1 MTVSALPKVVP
12 TFEQSLVALPAKLNN
27 VPRDYRELRSLF
39 MMLRQEDEAFK
50 RAIHISHYK
59 AKSCVATAQNLAEKM
74 YLLIKGR
81 VHLVCKNEQTGVQI
95 VITTLE
101 PGAIFG
107 QGSISDLGGKS
118 IKFVEAM
125 DDVTLWT
132 IPNDAATAV
141 IMRYP
146 ILSWGL
152 LQTYAARLAQVEDRL
167 EAVAHKKLPA
177 RLAELLL
184 KLSDVNHELHGVS
197 HQVLADHLGTYRE
210 TVSSILR
217 TFKQERLLVLG
228 YRRIRLLDLPAL
240 QEIAGIW

>member
-1 MTVSALPKVVP
+1 MSVSALQQPVSV
-12 TFEQSLVALPAKLNN
+12 FDQSLAALPAKLNN
-27 VPRDYRELRSLF
+27 VPQDYRELKSLF

-50 RAIHISHYK
+50 QSIKVSHFK
-59 AKSCVATAQNLAEKM
+59 ARTCIASVQDLSKKM

-107 QGSISDLGGKS
+107 QGSVGDLEGKS
-118 IKFVEAM
+118 LKFVEAM

-132 IPNDAATAV
+132 IPMEAATAV
-141 IMRYP
+141 ILRYP

-152 LQTYAARLAQVEDRL
+152 LQTYAARLSQVEDRL

-184 KLSDVNHELHGVS
+184 KLSDQQHELHGVS

-217 TFKQERLLVLG
+217 NFKQEGLLVLG
-228 YRRIRLLDLPAL
+228 YRRIKLLDLAVL
-240 QEIAGIW
+240 EEIAGIW

>member
-1 MTVSALPKVVP
+1 MAISALQP
-12 TFEQSLVALPAKLNN
+12 SLPVYDPSIITTSAKLNN
-27 VPRDYRELRSLF
+27 VPQDYRELKSLF
-39 MMLRQEDEAFK
+39 VTLRQEDEAFK
-50 RAIHISHYK
+50 QSIRVSHFK
-59 AKSCVATAQNLAEKM
+59 AKSCIATTQDLSDKM

-81 VHLVCKNEQTGVQI
+81 VHLVCRNEQTGVQI

-107 QGSISDLGGKS
+107 QGAVSDMGKS
-118 IKFVEAM
+118 LRFVEAM

-132 IPNDAATAV
+132 IPTEAATAI

-184 KLSDVNHELHGVS
+184 KLANSHQELHGVS

-217 TFKQERLLVLG
+217 NFKQDRLLVLG
-228 YRRIRLLDLPAL
+228 YRRIKLLNWEAL
-240 QEIAGIW
+240 QEIAGLW

>member
-1 MTVSALPKVVP
+1 MTVSTIQKPVSI
-12 TFEQSLVALPAKLNN
+12 FDQSLAALPAKLNN
-27 VPRDYRELRSLF
+27 VPQDYRELKSLF
-39 MMLRQEDEAFK
+39 MTLRQEDEAFK
-50 RAIHISHYK
+50 RTIQISHFK
-59 AKSCVATAQNLAEKM
+59 AKSCVATAQDLSEKM

-107 QGSISDLGGKS
+107 QGSASELGKS
-118 IKFVEAM
+118 LKFIEAM

-132 IPNDAATAV
+132 IPTEAATAV

-184 KLSDVNHELHGVS
+184 KLSDQNHELHGVS

-217 TFKQERLLVLG
+217 NFKQESLLVLG
-228 YRRIRLLDLPAL
+228 YRRIKLLNLPLL

>member
-1 MTVSALPKVVP
+1 MSSAALQHPISV
-12 TFEQSLVALPAKLNN
+12 FDQSMAALPAKLNN
-27 VPRDYRELRSLF
+27 VPQDYRELKSLF
-39 MMLRQEDEAFK
+39 MTLRQEDEAFK
-50 RAIHISHYK
+50 QSIKVSHYK
-59 AKSCVATAQNLAEKM
+59 ARTCVASAQDLSEKM

-107 QGSISDLGGKS
+107 QGSVSGLGGKS
-118 IKFVEAM
+118 LKFVEAM
-125 DDVTLWT
+125 DNVTLWS
-132 IPNDAATAV
+132 IPTEAATAV
-141 IMRYP
+141 ILRYP

-184 KLSDVNHELHGVS
+184 KLSDQNHELHGVS
-197 HQVLADHLGTYRE
+197 HQTLADHLGTYRE

-217 TFKQERLLVLG
+217 NFKQEGLLVLG
-228 YRRIRLLDLPAL
+228 YRRIRLLNLPL
-240 QEIAGIW
+240 LEEIAGFW

>member
-1 MTVSALPKVVP
+1 MTVSTVQKPVSI
-12 TFEQSLVALPAKLNN
+12 FDQSLAALPAKLNN
-27 VPRDYRELRSLF
+27 VPQDYRELKSLF
-39 MMLRQEDEAFK
+39 MTLRQEDEAFK
-50 RAIHISHYK
+50 RTIQVSHFK
-59 AKSCVATAQNLAEKM
+59 AKSCVATAQDLSEKM

-107 QGSISDLGGKS
+107 QGSASALGKS
-118 IKFVEAM
+118 LKFIEAM

-132 IPNDAATAV
+132 IPTEAATAV

-184 KLSDVNHELHGVS
+184 KLSDQNHELHGVS

-217 TFKQERLLVLG
+217 KQAASRKIQAEFSLLFSFVIFRFL
-228 YRRIRLLDLPAL
+228 
-240 QEIAGIW
+240 ES

>member
-1 MTVSALPKVVP
+1 MTVSIVQPSVSI
-12 TFEQSLVALPAKLNN
+12 FDQSLAALPAKLNN
-27 VPRDYRELRSLF
+27 VPQDYRDLKSLF
-39 MMLRQEDEAFK
+39 MTLRQEDEAFK
-50 RAIHISHYK
+50 RTIQVSHFK
-59 AKSCVATAQNLAEKM
+59 AKSCVATAQNLSEKM

-81 VHLVCKNEQTGVQI
+81 VHLICKNEQTGVQI

-107 QGSISDLGGKS
+107 QGSASNLGKS
-118 IKFVEAM
+118 LKFVEAM

-132 IPNDAATAV
+132 IPTEAANAV
-141 IMRYP
+141 ILRYP

-184 KLSDVNHELHGVS
+184 KLSDPNHELYGVS

-217 TFKQERLLVLG
+217 NFKQESLLVLG
-228 YRRIRLLDLPAL
+228 YRRIKLLNVPLL

>member
-1 MTVSALPKVVP
+1 MAISALQ
-12 TFEQSLVALPAKLNN
+12 QSLPVYDPSLITTPAKLNN
-27 VPRDYRELRSLF
+27 VPQDYRELKSLF
-39 MMLRQEDEAFK
+39 MTLRQEDPAFK
-50 RAIHISHYK
+50 QSVQVSHYK
-59 AKSCVATAQNLAEKM
+59 AKSCVATAQDLSDKM

-107 QGSISDLGGKS
+107 QGAIADLGNKS
-118 IKFVEAM
+118 LRFVEAM

-132 IPNDAATAV
+132 IPNEAATAI

-184 KLSDVNHELHGVS
+184 KLANQHNELHGVS

-217 TFKQERLLVLG
+217 NFKQERLLVLG
-228 YRRIRLLDLPAL
+228 YRRIKLLNLETL
-240 QEIAGIW
+240 QDIAGIW

>member
-1 MTVSALPKVVP
+1 MTVSI
-12 TFEQSLVALPAKLNN
+12 FDQSLAALPAKLNN
-27 VPRDYRELRSLF
+27 VPQDYRELKSLF
-39 MMLRQEDEAFK
+39 MTLRQEDEAFK
-50 RAIHISHYK
+50 RTIQVSHFK
-59 AKSCVATAQNLAEKM
+59 AKSCVATAQDLSEKM

-107 QGSISDLGGKS
+107 QGSASALGKS
-118 IKFVEAM
+118 LKFIEAM

-132 IPNDAATAV
+132 IPTEAATAV
-141 IMRYP
+141 ILRYP

-184 KLSDVNHELHGVS
+184 KLSDQNHELYGIS

-217 TFKQERLLVLG
+217 NFKQERLLVLG
-228 YRRIRLLDLPAL
+228 YRRIKLLNLPLL
-240 QEIAGIW
+240 QEIAGVW

>member
-1 MTVSALPKVVP
+1 MTVTTVQQSVSI
-12 TFEQSLVALPAKLNN
+12 FDQSLAALPAKLNN
-27 VPRDYRELRSLF
+27 VPQDYRELRSLF
-39 MMLRQEDEAFK
+39 MTLRQEDEAFK
-50 RAIHISHYK
+50 RTIQVSHFK
-59 AKSCVATAQNLAEKM
+59 AKSCVATAQNLSEKM

-81 VHLVCKNEQTGVQI
+81 VHLICKNEQTGVQI

-107 QGSISDLGGKS
+107 QGSASTLGKS
-118 IKFVEAM
+118 LKFVEAM

-132 IPNDAATAV
+132 IPTEAANAV
-141 IMRYP
+141 ILRYP

-184 KLSDVNHELHGVS
+184 KLSEPNHELHGVS

-217 TFKQERLLVLG
+217 NFKQESLLVLG
-228 YRRIRLLDLPAL
+228 YRRIKLLNVPLL

>member
-1 MTVSALPKVVP
+1 MTVSTVQPSVSI
-12 TFEQSLVALPAKLNN
+12 FDQSLAALPAKLNN
-27 VPRDYRELRSLF
+27 VPQDYRDLKSLF
-39 MMLRQEDEAFK
+39 MTLRQEDEAFK
-50 RAIHISHYK
+50 RTIQVSHFK
-59 AKSCVATAQNLAEKM
+59 AKSCVATAQNLSEKM

-81 VHLVCKNEQTGVQI
+81 VHLICKNEQTGVQI

-107 QGSISDLGGKS
+107 QGSASNLGKS
-118 IKFVEAM
+118 LKFVEAM

-132 IPNDAATAV
+132 IPTEAANAV
-141 IMRYP
+141 ILRYP

-184 KLSDVNHELHGVS
+184 KLSDPNHELYGVS

-217 TFKQERLLVLG
+217 NFKQESLLVLG
-228 YRRIRLLDLPAL
+228 YRRIKLLNVPLL

>member
-1 MTVSALPKVVP
+1 MTVATVK
-12 TFEQSLVALPAKLNN
+12 QSVSIFDQSVAALPAKLNN
-27 VPRDYRELRSLF
+27 VPQDYRDLKSLF
-39 MMLRQEDEAFK
+39 MTLRQEDEAFK
-50 RAIHISHYK
+50 RTIQVSHFK
-59 AKSCVATAQNLAEKM
+59 AKSCVATAQNLSEKM

-81 VHLVCKNEQTGVQI
+81 VHLICKNEQTGVQI

-107 QGSISDLGGKS
+107 QGSASNLGKS
-118 IKFVEAM
+118 LKFVEAM

-132 IPNDAATAV
+132 IPTEAANAV
-141 IMRYP
+141 ILRYP

-184 KLSDVNHELHGVS
+184 KLSDPNHELYGVS

-217 TFKQERLLVLG
+217 NFKQESLLVLG
-228 YRRIRLLDLPAL
+228 YRRIKLLNVPLL

>member
-1 MTVSALPKVVP
+1 MTVSTIQPSVSI
-12 TFEQSLVALPAKLNN
+12 FDQSLAALPAKLNN
-27 VPRDYRELRSLF
+27 VPQDYRDLKSLF
-39 MMLRQEDEAFK
+39 MTLRQEDEAFK
-50 RAIHISHYK
+50 RTIQVSHFK
-59 AKSCVATAQNLAEKM
+59 AKSCVATAQNLSEKM

-81 VHLVCKNEQTGVQI
+81 VHLICKNEQTGVQI

-107 QGSISDLGGKS
+107 QGSASNLGKS
-118 IKFVEAM
+118 LKFVEAM

-132 IPNDAATAV
+132 IPTEAANAV
-141 IMRYP
+141 ILRYP

-184 KLSDVNHELHGVS
+184 KLSDPNHELYGVS

-217 TFKQERLLVLG
+217 NFKQESLLVLG
-228 YRRIRLLDLPAL
+228 YRRIKLLNVPLL

>member
-1 MTVSALPKVVP
+1 MAISAL
-12 TFEQSLVALPAKLNN
+12 QSSLPVYDPSMITASAKLNN
-27 VPRDYRELRSLF
+27 VPQDYRELKSLF
-39 MMLRQEDEAFK
+39 LTIRQEDEAFK
-50 RAIHISHYK
+50 QSIQVSHFK
-59 AKSCVATAQNLAEKM
+59 AKSCVASERDLSDKL

-107 QGSISDLGGKS
+107 QGTIGDMGKS
-118 IKFVEAM
+118 LRFVEAM

-132 IPNDAATAV
+132 LPTEAATAM
-141 IMRYP
+141 ILRYP

-184 KLSDVNHELHGVS
+184 KLANQNHELHGVS

-217 TFKQERLLVLG
+217 NFKQERLLVLG
-228 YRRIRLLDLPAL
+228 YRRIKLLNLDVL
-240 QEIAGIW
+240 EDIAGIW

>member
-1 MTVSALPKVVP
+1 MTIAALSQTGPMVD
-12 TFEQSLVALPAKLNN
+12 QSLALPAKLNN
-27 VPRDYRELRSLF
+27 VPQDYRELKALF
-39 MMLRQEDEAFK
+39 MTLRQEDEAFK
-50 RAIHISHYK
+50 RTIQISHFK
-59 AKSCVATAQNLAEKM
+59 AKSCVATAQGLSEKM

-107 QGSISDLGGKS
+107 QGSISGLNGKS
-118 IKFVEAM
+118 LKFVEAM

-184 KLSDVNHELHGVS
+184 KLADQNHELHGVS

-217 TFKQERLLVLG
+217 NFKQERLLVLG
-228 YRRIRLLDLPAL
+228 YRRIKLLNLAML